1 MSYQVLAVLTLCS
14 GIFCTNSFAGQVEK
28 PAEKTAELTLI
39 PKPAHQQ
46 LGQGSFSL
54 SGKTRLFVNDAAA
67 LSNAGLLNDR
77 LEQTLGFRLAV
88 LQRLPGKADS
98 NYLLLTTE
106 PNALNKVD
114 HKQNLDE
121 AYALDINPHSI
132 ELKGAAAGQ
141 FYGMQ
146 TLLQMMPAK
155 TSPVA
160 HLRTVSIAD
169 TPRFSWRGMHLDV
182 GRHMVSVEFIK
193 KFLDQMAFYKMN
205 TFHWHLTED
214 QGWRLEIKAYPKLTE
229 VGAWRKES
237 TLKRHVEPYIG
248 DGKPYGGF
256 YTQEQIKEIVAYAT
270 ARHITVVPEIELPGH
285 AQAALA
291 AYPELACTPGPFE
304 VATNWGIFE
313 DIFCPSEATFGFL
326 ENVLTEVMTLF
337 PGQYL
342 HIGGDEV
349 PKARWK
355 KSALAQEV
363 MRREGLKNEE
373 ELQSWFIRRIEKFI
387 NSKGKRLIGW
397 DEILEGGLA
406 PDATVMSWR
415 GEDGGIAAARQGH
428 DVIMSP
434 TSHCYFDAGQ
444 GPKEQESWE
453 LGGELP
459 IEKVYT
465 YNPVPTVLN
474 GEEQRHIKGV
484 QANIWTEYLSKPEM
498 IEYMV
503 YPRLLAMAEVAW
515 TAQQGK
521 EYTSFEKR
529 LEAHY
534 PRLQQA
540 RLAYRIPRPSGLP
553 AQVNTTDKT
562 YALTLHSPVAGS
574 KMYYTLDGTA
584 PDTSSARY
592 LRTLV
597 LAIKPGKDSLVQVL
611 TLNPDGRHSS
621 VQRSVIRSTSAG
633 QK

>member
-1 MSYQVLAVLTLCS
+1 MSYQVLAVLALCG
-14 GIFCTNSFAGQVEK
+14 GIFCANSFAGEAKKTVNKSVEL
-28 PAEKTAELTLI
+28 AII
-39 PKPAHQQ
+39 PKPANQQ
-46 LGQGSFSL
+46 MGQGSFSL
-54 SGKTRLFVNDAAA
+54 SNKTRLFASDTAT
-67 LSNAGLLNDR
+67 LSNASLLNDR
-77 LEQTLGFRLAV
+77 LQQTLGFRLPV
-88 LQRLPGKADS
+88 LARSPDKSDS
-98 NYLLLTTE
+98 NYLQLKTE
-106 PNALNKVD
+106 APAA
-114 HKQNLDE
+114 NLKNQDE
-121 AYALDINPHSI
+121 TYTLAINPRSI
-132 ELKGAAAGQ
+132 ALTGSITGQ

-146 TLLQMMPAK
+146 TLLQML
-155 TSPVA
+155 PVKA
-160 HLRTVSIAD
+160 GALTHLRTVNITDS
-169 TPRFSWRGMHLDV
+169 PRFSWRGMHLDV

-214 QGWRLEIKAYPKLTE
+214 QGWRIEIKTYPKLTE
-229 VGAWRKES
+229 VGGWRKES

-256 YTQEQIKEIVAYAT
+256 YTQEQIKEVVSYAA
-270 ARHITVVPEIELPGH
+270 ARHTTVVPEIELPGH

-304 VATNWGIFE
+304 VATNWGIFD
-313 DIFCPSEATFGFL
+313 DIYCPSEATFHFL
-326 ENVLTEVMTLF
+326 ENVLTEVMALF

-349 PKARWK
+349 PKTRWK
-355 KSALAQEV
+355 NSALAQDV

-406 PDATVMSWR
+406 PNATVMSWR

-453 LGGELP
+453 LSGELG
-459 IEKVYT
+459 IEKVYA
-465 YNPVPTVLN
+465 YNPIPAILN
-474 GEEQRHIKGV
+474 SEEQRHIKGL

-498 IEYMV
+498 IEYMTF
-503 YPRLLAMAEVAW
+503 PRLLAMSEVAW

-521 EYTSFEKR
+521 EYASFTKR
-529 LEAHY
+529 LGAHY

-540 RLAYRIPRPSGLP
+540 GLAYRIPRPTGLP
-553 AQVNTTDKT
+553 EQINATDKT
-562 YALTLHSPVAGS
+562 HTLSLDSPVAGS
-574 KMYYTLDGTA
+574 KMYYTLDGTV
-584 PDTSSARY
+584 PNTSSARY
-592 LRTLV
+592 LRPLV
-597 LAIKPGKDSLVQVL
+597 VKVKPGQDRLLQVL
-611 TLNPDGRHSS
+611 TVSPDGRHSAI
-621 VQRSVIRSTSAG
+621 QRSIIRASGAV

>member
-1 MSYQVLAVLTLCS
+1 MSYQVLSVLALCG
-14 GIFCTNSFAGQVEK
+14 GILCANSFAGEPPKKVK
-28 PAEKTAELTLI
+28 KSAELAII
-39 PKPAHQQ
+39 PKPLNQQ

-54 SGKTRLFVNDAAA
+54 SDKTRLFASDTAT
-67 LSNAGLLNDR
+67 LSTASLLNDR
-77 LEQTLGFRLAV
+77 LEQTLGFRLPV
-88 LQRLPGKADS
+88 LARLPGKSDS
-98 NYLLLTTE
+98 NYLQLKTE
-106 PNALNKVD
+106 APAA
-114 HKQNLDE
+114 NLKNQDE
-121 AYALDINPHSI
+121 TYTLAINPRSI
-132 ELKGAAAGQ
+132 ELTGSVTGQ

-146 TLLQMMPAK
+146 TLLQMLPVK
-155 TSPVA
+155 TGA
-160 HLRTVSIAD
+160 LTHLRTVNITDS
-169 TPRFSWRGMHLDV
+169 PRFSWRGMHLDV

-214 QGWRLEIKAYPKLTE
+214 QGWRIEIKTYPKLTE
-229 VGAWRKES
+229 VGGWRKES

-256 YTQEQIKEIVAYAT
+256 YTQEQIKEVVSYAA

-304 VATNWGIFE
+304 VATNWGIFD
-313 DIFCPSEATFGFL
+313 DIYCPSEATFHFL
-326 ENVLTEVMTLF
+326 ENVLTEVMALF

-349 PKARWK
+349 PKTRWK
-355 KSALAQEV
+355 NSALAQEV

-415 GEDGGIAAARQGH
+415 GEEGGIAAARQGH

-453 LGGELP
+453 LGGELG

-465 YNPVPTVLN
+465 YNPVPAVLN
-474 GEEQRHIKGV
+474 SEEQRHIKGV
-484 QANIWTEYLSKPEM
+484 QANIWTEYLSKSEM
-498 IEYMV
+498 IEYMAF
-503 YPRLLAMAEVAW
+503 PRLLAMAEVAW

-521 EYTSFEKR
+521 DYASFAQR
-529 LEAHY
+529 LGAHY

-540 RLAYRIPRPSGLP
+540 GLAYRIPRPTGLP
-553 AQVNTTDKT
+553 EQINATDKT
-562 YALTLHSPVAGS
+562 HTLSLHSPVAGS
-574 KMYYTLDGTA
+574 KMYYTLDGTV
-584 PDTSSARY
+584 PNTGSARY
-592 LRTLV
+592 LRPLV
-597 LAIKPGKDSLVQVL
+597 ITVKPGQDSLVQVL
-611 TLNPDGRHSS
+611 TVSPDGRYSAI
-621 VQRSVIRSTSAG
+621 QRSIIRSSGAV

>member
-1 MSYQVLAVLTLCS
+1 MSYQVLAVLTFCS
-14 GIFCTNSFAGQVEK
+14 TIFCANSFAVEAKK
-28 PAEKTAELTLI
+28 PVEQAAELAII
-39 PKPAHQQ
+39 PQPAQQ
-46 LGQGSFSL
+46 QWGQGSFSL
-54 SGKTRLFVNDAAA
+54 SAKTRLYASDAAA
-67 LSNAGLLNDR
+67 LSNANLFNDR
-77 LEQTLGFRLAV
+77 LEQTQGFRLAV
-88 LQRLPGKADS
+88 LAGRPGKADS
-98 NYLLLTTE
+98 NYLLLKTE
-106 PNALNKVD
+106 APVQGQKN
-114 HKQNLDE
+114 QNE
-121 AYALDINPHSI
+121 AYALSINPHAIALTGS
-132 ELKGAAAGQ
+132 AAGQ

-146 TLLQMMPAK
+146 SLLQMLPAGA
-155 TSPVA
+155 SQLA
-160 HLRTVSIAD
+160 HLRSVNVQDA
-169 TPRFSWRGMHLDV
+169 PRFSWRGMHLDV
-182 GRHMVSVEFIK
+182 GRHLVSVEFIK

-214 QGWRLEIKAYPKLTE
+214 QGWRIEIKAYPKLTE

-237 TLKRHVEPYIG
+237 TLGRHVEPYIG
-248 DGKPYGGF
+248 DGKAYGGF
-256 YTQEQIKEIVAYAT
+256 YTQEQIREVVAYAA

-313 DIFCPSEATFGFL
+313 DIYCPSEATFGFL
-326 ENVLTEVMTLF
+326 EKVLSEVMALF

-355 KSALAQEV
+355 NSALAQEV

-415 GEDGGIAAARQGH
+415 GEEGGIAAARQGH

-444 GPKEQESWE
+444 GPKEQESWQ
-453 LGGELP
+453 LGGELSL
-459 IEKVYT
+459 EKVYA
-465 YNPVPTVLN
+465 YNPVPPVLN
-474 GEEQRHIKGV
+474 GQDQGHIKGV

-515 TAQQGK
+515 TAPAKK
-521 EYTSFEKR
+521 EYSGFEQR
-529 LEAHY
+529 LVTHY

-540 RLAYRIPRPSGLP
+540 GLAYRIPRPIGLP
-553 AQVNTTDKT
+553 AQVNATDKT
-562 YALTLHSPVAGS
+562 QTLNLQAPVAGS
-574 KMYYTLDGTA
+574 KMYYTVDGAA
-584 PDTSSARY
+584 PGTSSPQY
-592 LRTLV
+592 LHPLV
-597 LAIKPGKDSLVQVL
+597 IAVKPGQDSLVQVL
-611 TLNPDGRHSS
+611 TVTPDGRHGAI
-621 VQRSVIRSTSAG
+621 QRSVTHGVGAV

>member
-1 MSYQVLAVLTLCS
+1 MSYQVFAVLTFCS
-14 GIFCTNSFAGQVEK
+14 TLFCANSFAVEAKK
-28 PAEKTAELTLI
+28 PVEQAAELAII
-39 PKPAHQQ
+39 PQPAQQ
-46 LGQGSFSL
+46 QWGQGSFSL
-54 SGKTRLFVNDAAA
+54 SAKTRLYASDAAA
-67 LSNAGLLNDR
+67 LSNANLFNDR

-88 LQRLPGKADS
+88 LAGLPGKADS
-98 NYLLLTTE
+98 NYLLLKTE
-106 PNALNKVD
+106 APVQGQKN
-114 HKQNLDE
+114 QDE
-121 AYALDINPHSI
+121 AYALSINPHAIALTGS
-132 ELKGAAAGQ
+132 AAGQ

-146 TLLQMMPAK
+146 SLLQMLPARA
-155 TSPVA
+155 SQLA
-160 HLRTVSIAD
+160 HLRSVNVQD

-214 QGWRLEIKAYPKLTE
+214 QGWRIEIKAYPKLTE

-237 TLKRHVEPYIG
+237 TLGRHVEPYIG
-248 DGKPYGGF
+248 DGKAYGGF
-256 YTQEQIKEIVAYAT
+256 YTQEQIREVVAYAA

-313 DIFCPSEATFGFL
+313 DIYCPSEATFGFL
-326 ENVLTEVMTLF
+326 EKVLSEVMALF

-355 KSALAQEV
+355 NSALAQDV

-415 GEDGGIAAARQGH
+415 GEEGGIAAARQGH

-444 GPKEQESWE
+444 GPKEQESWQ
-453 LGGELP
+453 LGGELSL
-459 IEKVYT
+459 EKVYT
-465 YNPVPTVLN
+465 YNPVPGILN
-474 GEEQRHIKGV
+474 GQEQSHIKGV

-515 TAQQGK
+515 TAPEKK
-521 EYTSFEKR
+521 EYSGFEQR
-529 LEAHY
+529 LVTHY

-540 RLAYRIPRPSGLP
+540 GLAYRIPRPIGLP
-553 AQVNTTDKT
+553 AQVNATDKT
-562 YALTLHSPVAGS
+562 HTLNLHAPVAGS
-574 KMYYTLDGTA
+574 KMYYTVDGAA
-584 PDTSSARY
+584 PGTSSPQY
-592 LRTLV
+592 LRPLV
-597 LAIKPGKDSLVQVL
+597 ITVKPGQDSLVQVL
-611 TLNPDGRHSS
+611 TVTPDGRHGAI
-621 VQRSVIRSTSAG
+621 QRSVIHGVGAV

>member
-1 MSYQVLAVLTLCS
+1 MSYQVLAVLALCG
-14 GIFCTNSFAGQVEK
+14 GIFCVNSFAGEAKKTVEQ
-28 PAEKTAELTLI
+28 PVDLAII
-39 PKPAHQQ
+39 PKPLTQQ
-46 LGQGSFSL
+46 SGQGSFSL
-54 SGKTRLFVNDAAA
+54 SGKTQLFVSDAAA
-67 LSNAGLLNDR
+67 LLNASMLNDR
-77 LEQTLGFRLAV
+77 LEQTLGFRLNV
-88 LQRLPGKADS
+88 LQRLPRKLDS
-98 NYLLLTTE
+98 NYLLLRTASHT
-106 PNALNKVD
+106 PN
-114 HKQNLDE
+114 KQNE
-121 AYALDINPHSI
+121 NETYALAINPHSI
-132 ELKGAAAGQ
+132 ELTGSAAGQ

-146 TLLQMMPAK
+146 TLLQMLPTKA
-155 TSPVA
+155 SAIA

-169 TPRFSWRGMHLDV
+169 NPRFAWRGMHLDV
-182 GRHMVSVEFIK
+182 ARHMVSVEFIK

-214 QGWRLEIKAYPKLTE
+214 QGWRIEIKAYPKLTE

-248 DGKPYGGF
+248 DGNSYGGF
-256 YTQEQIKEIVAYAT
+256 YTQEQIKEVVAYAA

-313 DIFCPSEATFGFL
+313 DIFCPSEATFHFL
-326 ENVLTEVMTLF
+326 ENVLTEVMALF

-349 PKARWK
+349 PKVRWK

-406 PDATVMSWR
+406 PNATVMSWR

-459 IEKVYT
+459 IEKVYA
-465 YNPVPTVLN
+465 YNPVPAVLK
-474 GEEQRHIKGV
+474 GEEQRHVKGV

-498 IEYMV
+498 IEYMAF
-503 YPRLLAMAEVAW
+503 PRLLAMAEVAW

-521 EYTSFEKR
+521 EYASFEKR
-529 LEAHY
+529 LETHY

-540 RLAYRIPRPSGLP
+540 GLAYRIPRPIGLP
-553 AQVNTTDKT
+553 AQVNAKDKT
-562 YALTLHSPVAGS
+562 HTLALHAPVAGS
-574 KMYYTLDGTA
+574 KMYYTLDGTV
-584 PDTSSARY
+584 PDTSSPQY
-592 LRTLV
+592 LRPLV
-597 LAIKPGKDSLVQVL
+597 ITVKPGLDSLVQVL
-611 TLNPDGRHSS
+611 TVSPDGRRSA
-621 VQRSVIRSTSAG
+621 VQRSVIRSAG
-633 QK
+633 IVQK

>member
-14 GIFCTNSFAGQVEK
+14 GIFCVNSFAGQLEK
-28 PAEKTAELTLI
+28 PGEKSHALAVI
-39 PKPAHQQ
+39 PKPASQQ

-54 SGKTRLFVNDAAA
+54 SGKTRLFASDAAA
-67 LSNAGLLNDR
+67 LSNASLLNDR

-88 LQRLPGKADS
+88 LQKLPGKGDA
-98 NYLLLTTE
+98 NYLLLKTE
-106 PNALNKVD
+106 AQSTS
-114 HKQNLDE
+114 KQSQDE
-121 AYALDINPHSI
+121 AYALAINPHAI
-132 ELKGAAAGQ
+132 ELTGSPAGQ

-146 TLLQMMPAK
+146 TLLQMLPAK
-155 TSPVA
+155 ASAVA
-160 HLRTVSIAD
+160 RLPAASIAD
-169 TPRFSWRGMHLDV
+169 NPRFSWRGMHLDV

-214 QGWRLEIKAYPKLTE
+214 QGWRIEIKAYPKLTE
-229 VGAWRKES
+229 VGGWRKES

-256 YTQEQIKEIVAYAT
+256 YTQEQIKEVVAYAA

-313 DIFCPSEATFGFL
+313 DIFCPSEATFHFL
-326 ENVLTEVMTLF
+326 ENVLTEVIALF

-373 ELQSWFIRRIEKFI
+373 ELQSWFIRRVEKFI

-406 PDATVMSWR
+406 PNATVMSWR

-459 IEKVYT
+459 IEKVYA
-465 YNPVPTVLN
+465 YNPVPAVLKA
-474 GEEQRHIKGV
+474 EEQRHVKGV

-498 IEYMV
+498 IEYMAF
-503 YPRLLAMAEVAW
+503 PRLLAMAEVAW
-515 TAQQGK
+515 TSQQGK
-521 EYTSFEKR
+521 EYASFEKR

-540 RLAYRIPRPSGLP
+540 GLAYRIPRPIGLP
-553 AQVNTTDKT
+553 AQVNAKDKT
-562 YALTLHSPVAGS
+562 HTLALHAPVAGS
-574 KMYYTLDGTA
+574 KMYFTVDGTV
-584 PDTSSARY
+584 PDTSSPQY
-592 LRTLV
+592 LRPLV
-597 LAIKPGKDSLVQVL
+597 IAVKPGQDSLVQVL
-611 TLNPDGRHSS
+611 TISPDGRRSA
-621 VQRSVIRSTSAG
+621 VQRSVIRSAG
-633 QK
+633 IVQK